1 MNIKKDIITSIKY
14 SRLVVLLLI
23 LNFFIKVDNKLGKN
37 LKKKIY
43 CRAIISIKNKDQEIK
58 CTPALLSQFKQALL
72 DNR

>member
-23 LNFFIKVDNKLGKN
+23 LNFFIKVDNKLGKKLN
-37 LKKKIY
+37 KKIY
-43 CRAIISIKNKDQEIK
+43 FRAIKSIKNKDQEIK
-58 CTPALLSQFKQALL
+58 CTPALGSQFTHTLL